1 MSRQL
6 NLRVTDEFA
15 DRLEK
20 VSRRLGRPM
29 SSVLEAIG
37 NPALDAA
44 ESDLQFESEALSA
57 WEDYQLTG
65 AHITPEAIDKLFT
78 DALSKAASVAEKRG
92 K

>member
-6 NLRVTDEFA
+6 NLRVTDDFA

-20 VSRRLGRPM
+20 ISRRLGRPM
-29 SSVLEAIG
+29 SSVLETLG
-37 NPALDAA
+37 NPALEAA
-44 ESDLQFESEALSA
+44 EADLQFETEALAA

-65 AHITPEAIDKLFT
+65 THVTSEAIDALFA
-78 DALSKAASVAEKRG
+78 DSLRKATSEAEKRR